1 MKMNDQSQNKKIR
14 DIYHNTKTPD
24 TVKDRIEETLTII
37 RQQGCSDR
45 TAHNAL
51 NRQDGPEHTV
61 QFKKSFRKSW
71 SYRRAAAIAA
81 AAILCI
87 GTTVFAAERI
97 YQMRLEKEKE
107 HLASLDI
114 SSDNALPDEVAE
126 VEMKINYIPEGF
138 ASDPEDVKNSYT
150 SPSRDDVW
158 YYIDEPV
165 LLDTAEPM
173 TESFVKDAETIQVN
187 GRDAIYICNTYTEDT
202 TWKREKIFILYEELD
217 RVLIVGSR
225 GRADKNELIKIAEN
239 ITLTPTGNMVPAESL
254 SRWSEVAAS
263 NEQEEDK
270 GEDMSLEEDDYY
282 FNETDAAGMENVHQI
297 GDKFDICT
305 SLDDST
311 PISLEVSVADV
322 QAADDLSLLSN
333 KDAIPDDWHELIGPD
348 GKLTSDTLNYIKLG
362 DGEDTLTKLVRT
374 EQMPLK
380 LVYVTAEYTNK
391 SSETIHDVLYFV
403 SLIPII
409 QDGDVFQV
417 LDRTDDTCD
426 YVENAHQYIGHEM
439 GYMDV
444 FGGQLGVKNYIPEIR
459 PGESATVHLAW
470 LVNEDELDKLYLD
483 FQGNMT
489 FTEDGLET
497 GYVDLNL

>member
-1 MKMNDQSQNKKIR
+1 MKMTEQDQNKRIR

-24 TVKDRIEETLTII
+24 GVKDRIEETLNTIK
-37 RQQGCSDR
+37 QQDF
-45 TAHNAL
+45 
-51 NRQDGPEHTV
+51 DGHTIH
-61 QFKKSFRKSW
+61 FKKRCRKSW

-97 YQMRLEKEKE
+97 YQMQLEKKKE
-107 HLASLDI
+107 HLASLNI
-114 SSDNALPDEVAE
+114 SSESPLPDEVAE
-126 VEMKINYIPEGF
+126 VEMKVNYIPEGF
-138 ASDPEDVKNSYT
+138 ALDPENVKNTYT

-158 YYIDEPV
+158 YSIDEPL

-173 TESFVKDAETIQVN
+173 TESFVKDAETLTVN
-187 GRDAIYICNTYTEDT
+187 GQDAVYICNTYTEDT
-202 TWKREKIFILYEELD
+202 TWKSEKIFILYEELN
-217 RVLIVGSR
+217 RIVTVGAW
-225 GRADKNELIKIAEN
+225 GHADKNELIKIAEN
-239 ITLTPTGNMVPAESL
+239 ITLTPTGKMVSTKGL
-254 SRWSEVAAS
+254 SRWSDVAAS
-263 NEQEEDK
+263 NELSEDK
-270 GEDMSLEEDDYY
+270 GEDVPYEEDDYY
-282 FNETDAAGMENVHQI
+282 FNETNGEGMANVHQI
-297 GDKFDICT
+297 GDKFDIHT
-305 SLDDST
+305 SQDDGA
-311 PISLEVSVADV
+311 PVSLEVSVTEV
-322 QAADDLSLLSN
+322 QTADDLSLLSN
-333 KDAIPDDWHELIGPD
+333 KDAIPDAWHELVGPD

-362 DGEDTLTKLVRT
+362 DGEETLDQLVRT

-380 LVYVTAEYTNK
+380 LVYVTVEYTNK
-391 SSETIHDVLYFV
+391 SSKTIRDALYFA

-409 QDGDVFQV
+409 QDGDTFRV

-426 YVENAHQYIGHEM
+426 YVENEHLYIGHEM

-444 FGGQLGVKNYIPEIR
+444 FGGKLGVKNYIPEIK

-470 LVNEDELDKLYLD
+470 LVNEDELDKSYVD